1 MDAILRFLTQYE
13 ILFYILLG
21 AVILVYVRKV
31 YLAWRDWSVAL
42 FGLEKEL
49 SQRKINAGL
58 SIVLF
63 SGLLAIGL
71 FVINTFVTPSVP
83 GVFQVATPTVDMTEQ
98 PTLIVETPT
107 LEVTAQGLIPTLS
120 AYLNKGCVP
129 GQVNWSYPLDGDGV
143 SGAVEL
149 NGTVNIVNL
158 GFYKIEYSSGD
169 QDNWI
174 PILAGREVVDNAPF
188 GSLWNTADLTPG
200 DYKIRIVVFTN
211 QQEQLPECEIKILV
225 KAVQQN

>member
-158 GFYKIEYSSGD
+158 GFYKIEYSTGD

>member
-31 YLAWRDWSVAL
+31 YLAWRDWSMAL

-49 SQRKINAGL
+49 AQRRINAGL
-58 SIVLF
+58 SLVLF
-63 SGLLAIGL
+63 SMLLAIGL

-83 GVFQVATPTVDMTEQ
+83 GVFQVATPTVDLTAQ
-98 PTLIVETPT
+98 PTLFVETPT
-107 LEVTAQGLIPTLS
+107 IETTSQGLIPTLS
-120 AYLNKGCVP
+120 AFLNKGCVP

-143 SGAVEL
+143 SGQVEL
-149 NGTVNIVNL
+149 SGTVNITNL
-158 GFYKIEYSSGD
+158 GYFKIEYSPID

-174 PILAGREVVDNAPF
+174 PIMAGREVVDNAPF
-188 GSLWNTADLTPG
+188 GSLWNSADLTPG

-211 QQEQLPECEIKILV
+211 QQEKLPECEIKILV

>member
-1 MDAILRFLTQYE
+1 
-13 ILFYILLG
+13 
-21 AVILVYVRKV
+21 LVYVRKV

-158 GFYKIEYSSGD
+158 GFYKIEYSTSD

>member
-169 QDNWI
+169 QDN
-174 PILAGREVVDNAPF
+174 
-188 GSLWNTADLTPG
+188 
-200 DYKIRIVVFTN
+200 
-211 QQEQLPECEIKILV
+211 
-225 KAVQQN
+225 

>member
-1 MDAILRFLTQYE
+1 M
-13 ILFYILLG
+13 
-21 AVILVYVRKV
+21 VYVRKV

-71 FVINTFVTPSVP
+71 FVINTFVIPSVP

-158 GFYKIEYSSGD
+158 GFYKIEYSTGD

>member
-31 YLAWRDWSVAL
+31 YLAWRDWSMAL

-49 SQRKINAGL
+49 AQRKINAGL
-58 SIVLF
+58 SLVLF
-63 SGLLAIGL
+63 STLLIIGL

-83 GVFQVATPTVDMTEQ
+83 GVFQVATPTVDLTEQ
-98 PTLIVETPT
+98 PTLVIETPT
-107 LEVTAQGLIPTLS
+107 IEATTQGLIPTLS
-120 AYLNKGCVP
+120 AFLNKGCVP

-143 SGAVEL
+143 SGQVEL
-149 NGTVNIVNL
+149 SGTVNITNL
-158 GFYKIEYSSGD
+158 GYFKIEYSPID

-174 PILAGREVVDNAPF
+174 PILAGREVVDHAPF
-188 GSLWNTADLTPG
+188 GSLWNSADLTPG

-211 QQEQLPECEIKILV
+211 QQEKLPECEIKILV
-225 KAVQQN
+225 KAVEQN

>member
-1 MDAILRFLTQYE
+1 MDAILRFLTHYE

-31 YLAWRDWSVAL
+31 YLSWRDWSVAL

-49 SQRKINAGL
+49 AQRKINAGL

-63 SGLLAIGL
+63 GALAAIGL

-83 GVFQVATPTVDMTEQ
+83 GVFQVSTPTVDMTTQ
-98 PTLIVETPT
+98 PTMFIETPT
-107 LEVTAQGLIPTLS
+107 VETTTQGLIPTLS
-120 AYLNKGCVP
+120 AFLNKGCVP
-129 GQVNWSYPLDGDGV
+129 DQVNWSYPLEGDGI
-143 SGAVEL
+143 SGQVEL
-149 NGTVNIVNL
+149 SGTVNIPNL
-158 GFYKIEYSSGD
+158 GYYKIEYSPID

-174 PILAGREVVDNAPF
+174 PILAGREIVDNAPF
-188 GSLWNTADLTPG
+188 GSLWNSADLTPG

-211 QQEQLPECEIKILV
+211 QQEKLPECEIKILV
-225 KAVQQN
+225 KAVEQN

>member
-13 ILFYILLG
+13 ILFFILLG
-21 AVILVYVRKV
+21 AVILIYIRKV

-49 SQRKINAGL
+49 AQRKINAGL

-63 SGLLAIGL
+63 SALLAIGL

-83 GVFQVATPTVDMTEQ
+83 GVFQVATPTVDLTAQ
-98 PTLIVETPT
+98 PTLVVETPT
-107 LEVTAQGLIPTLS
+107 AQITQQGLIPTLS

-129 GQVNWSYPLDGDGV
+129 DQVNWTYPLEGDGV
-143 SGAVEL
+143 SGQVEL
-149 NGTVNIVNL
+149 TGTVNIPNL
-158 GFYKIEYSSGD
+158 GYYKIEYTPID

-174 PILAGREVVDNAPF
+174 PILAGRDVVDNAPF
-188 GSLWNTADLTPG
+188 GSLWNSADLTPG
-200 DYKIRIVVFTN
+200 DYRLRIVVFNN
-211 QQEQLPECEIKILV
+211 QQEKLPECEIKILV

>member
-13 ILFYILLG
+13 ILFFILLG
-21 AVILVYVRKV
+21 TVILVYVRKV

-63 SGLLAIGL
+63 SALLAIGL

-83 GVFQVATPTVDMTEQ
+83 GVFQVATPTVDLTAQ
-98 PTLIVETPT
+98 PTSIVETPT
-107 LEVTAQGLIPTLS
+107 VEITAQGLIPTLS
-120 AYLNKGCVP
+120 AFLNKGCVP
-129 GQVNWSYPLDGDGV
+129 DQVNWSYPLDGDGV
-143 SGAVEL
+143 SGQVEL
-149 NGTVNIVNL
+149 SGTVNIPNL
-158 GFYKIEYSSGD
+158 GYYKIEFTPID
-169 QDNWI
+169 QENWI
-174 PILAGREVVDNAPF
+174 PILAGRDIIENAPF
-188 GSLWNTADLTPG
+188 GSLWNSADLTPG
-200 DYKIRIVVFTN
+200 DYRLRIVVFNN
-211 QQEQLPECEIKILV
+211 QEEKLPECEIKILV

>member
-1 MDAILRFLTQYE
+1 MDSILRFLTQYE

-31 YLAWRDWSVAL
+31 YLAWRDWSEAL

-49 SQRKINAGL
+49 AQRKINAGL
-58 SIVLF
+58 SLVLF
-63 SGLLAIGL
+63 SVLVAIGL

-98 PTLIVETPT
+98 PTLFIETPT
-107 LEVTAQGLIPTLS
+107 VETTTQGLIPTLS
-120 AYLNKGCVP
+120 AFLNKGCVP
-129 GQVNWSYPLDGDGV
+129 GQVNWAYPLEGDGV
-143 SGAVEL
+143 SGQVEL
-149 NGTVNIVNL
+149 SGTVNIPNL
-158 GFYKIEYSSGD
+158 GYYKIEYSPVD

-174 PILAGREVVDNAPF
+174 PILAGREIVDNAPF
-188 GSLWNTADLTPG
+188 GSLWNSADLSPG

-211 QQEQLPECEIKILV
+211 QQEKLPECEIKILV